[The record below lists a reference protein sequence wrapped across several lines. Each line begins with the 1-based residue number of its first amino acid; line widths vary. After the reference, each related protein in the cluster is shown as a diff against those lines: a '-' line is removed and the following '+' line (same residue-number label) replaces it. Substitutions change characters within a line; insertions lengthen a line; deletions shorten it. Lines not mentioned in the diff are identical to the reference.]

1 MAEHHARGGLD
12 TGVNGLLEAR
22 SQGAGRA
29 VREGTVPAS
38 LLGLQVAVLSLCLF
52 THLPSKP
59 TCFCVRMPP
68 FCKDTGAFET

>member
-1 MAEHHARGGLD
+1 MAERHARGGLD

-29 VREGTVPAS
+29 VRESAVPAS
-38 LLGLQVAVLSLCLF
+38 LPGLQMAVLSLCLF
-52 THLPSKP
+52 TRIPSKP
-59 TCFCVRMPP
+59 ICFCVRMPP